1 MEIFV
6 ENILLWIGIFFL
18 NYILLTHIL
27 LKVIKKVGGVHIR
40 RFGYFSIHGIELCY
54 KEYANLYVESVRVHF
69 HRPRL
74 ATKRWISFSVK
85 EIFINIR
92 KPCKEREEILKKK
105 SSNNFFNKYIQ
116 KSIYFVFNIMK
127 SSIIFK
133 IKDWVD
139 IIIIDTSIN
148 IEDYGKFFI
157 TTFNMHFNNT
167 SYYNTTSGIYTGR
180 FSKLLS
186 REKRF
191 EMINIVDSILFIS
204 KRGTSSELIDK
215 ILINIQG
222 KLDHIIKNIK
232 FSLKCGKFIL
242 PLDEFTNN
250 NDINYFFNNKTD
262 SFISTLNNY
271 FKVKDESKEP
281 IMELKENMVEK
292 MHWFNIIHEIQFHV
306 GNLKIKKSITFSSSK
321 NNSSFL
327 LLRLKEIG
335 INIHHIGKNSS
346 IYRQFFDV
354 PASHQILASC
364 ISLSISIFQKT
375 VQEKEADFI
384 LIPMITFACKIST
397 LDHLVKSNM
406 VTKGLHI
413 TNIIANISITSPSI
427 DLRFERLLSI
437 VSIFESRNVIHTS
450 VFSKLQLLKDFIP
463 KLNFNFSIYEPVI
476 RILLPFNNSLYENS
490 KQRPTIL
497 ILSLSNIFLDLQ
509 TNISGN
515 DISRFFSVNTS
526 ILFISQKLYYHT
538 SFKGKYNIL
547 TIENFT
553 LHFKFDLSPFNNV
566 SIGIFHENVIFNL
579 NNIEII
585 YCLNNIFYSISNIRY
600 DYLSEK
606 NIGLLDM
613 FLLYKCSLL
622 LRKIE
627 FHGSKL
633 DIYLFGNEPR
643 ITHDHKGILLRL
655 DSWKIEYCFL
665 NMISKELLFSIYK
678 ESKSPNFQH
687 ILNTFVFNTIP
698 SSRGTLL
705 LNGFKIFAI
714 HAENVLDMKEPII
727 EVIKYGLTFVT
738 EPNKDHLLQIIIEL
752 DQLCLTYSIFKYYT
766 ILLAL
771 KILEK
776 TFFQENIFKT
786 SQGYHT
792 EDNGQVNN
800 LLWGYIF
807 VYISIS
813 SVKVKI
819 ELPSKQFLMLNM
831 HKLEISHNKDEFLSC
846 KAGNIVLCVPS
857 PVIQKFWD
865 RIVNINTLTIYYK
878 RIKIDQKN
886 ESTIV
891 LYADAIR
898 IRIPHKFVLHS
909 MVESI
914 QNNIKSVK
922 QLYYCFFISSNSST
936 LTNHPVKAKVI
947 PRIQLES
954 SFISFDMEDDPFE
967 ARLGLIWRIGLIEQK
982 ARIMRETTF
991 DIKAEKIKDESEL
1004 INDNEQTKTDNENE
1018 YFLGTSFE
1026 KSELKQLYNKQDSHI
1041 KNVKDVQDFSESKFS
1056 NLSSKAEQAYEKLQ
1070 EYNSHS
1076 WIKKFQK
1083 VNNLQSF
1090 KLYSIRHRHWTLDG
1104 IKCISTFQ
1112 ENILPLPTRPP
1123 LLSILFSKVE
1133 FIFDKPSFPIENL
1146 YQFLRDTG
1154 KGLPL
1159 ETKFSV
1165 LIPFNFS
1172 WKMAEAK
1179 ICLRDYPLPLIYI
1192 PDSNSLRPQ
1201 NFPTWEFSSDLVIA
1215 EQFSEKESIR
1225 YVEVCIIPNNSGK
1238 EGSSFNIKVAR
1249 TITPVKIYGVVDVN
1263 INTLYPTQIT
1273 WGMSLQP
1280 AIQDIMRIFGTFSR
1294 PFEDPSDKLN
1304 FWDKIRL
1311 IMHTSFKFKWKNDGN
1326 VYLTL
1331 KGSRDPYLI
1340 TGDGAGFIKC
1350 WKGNVEWSVGCSL
1363 DSRNFMVIISDEF
1376 LLAIPDFIQQA
1387 QSLMNWPNTIISAYD
1402 NLTNNTYQKNAIH
1415 FQKIIMK
1422 LKGGVKWTAGLVFEQ
1437 HCDDACQNCYGKY
1450 QCRIFHFK
1458 PHYKIILRIPKFAF
1472 SENGQKYDAFKG
1484 FRSHYIHGSLSII
1497 CPIDVSLPDSK
1508 FNEKIKSYNAIHLT
1522 PKVFQHFFNWWSL
1535 FSGIMSFP
1543 LKSGKLFLFPH
1554 TKKKINRYL
1563 MTFSYKLELSPLF
1576 LSHIYNYRT
1585 DIDWVDK
1592 TFTSI
1597 GIKGKTEK
1605 FILDVHQKKD
1615 LQFKKLHKTRKD
1627 EKLIIDNATINF
1639 TSTDLKVILSRFNEV
1654 DIEDSNKFRYDSQK
1668 SHDFRMIFQKNN
1680 SNHFIVDEDLKWVD
1694 IDDFIDLDLD
1704 FSLKSAPVFQ
1714 ILPLAY
1720 IPQFI
1725 YFRETNN
1732 HCNGS
1737 GPENICLSKYQ
1748 FRNGDTHFCILNNK
1762 KDPYDIQVELIQ
1774 KRQNE
1779 IMRRISRNK
1788 NKLSCIENVISK
1800 KSKASILKS
1809 QYKKI
1814 IDENAMLFDKH
1825 NFINAML
1832 LHMKADQDNKLT
1844 NEIDMSADNHHIS
1857 SDVSENFRAL
1867 SKETISEHFSD
1878 FNNRFFVYNIQL
1890 KWYNSVRNI
1899 LLSYIHQI
1907 TQREGFV
1914 YYMSQKAVKFITD
1927 LIKEQIKLENSLS
1940 MMTNEKI
1947 INKQG
1952 FNDQEINELI
1962 DGLINDTNNDFKD
1975 EKNNKKSFSSID
1987 NPFFRDD
1994 FDYILSKNYDC
2005 QHSYI
2010 VKLFAPQIQLQ
2021 SEKNNQAVAIITA
2034 QNMQLKVFSIID
2046 KNMVDD
2052 TVSGLLQ
2059 HRFIVKM
2066 NNAQIFVSKKNDF
2079 IENST
2084 NFFYTNSYGSL
2095 QSNWSPWVP
2104 LESIYD
2110 FTGTP
2115 LAFTRIID
2123 QTSASL
2129 GFIKYNHLR
2138 LKKNELNH
2146 NKNDLFESFKIESPE
2161 KYVNNIFVD
2170 FPKIIFTANSD
2181 QYYIIFLIVTDLLI
2195 YTEPA
2200 QKEKSKRLE
2209 KLMLAVDFSD
2219 LTGTAEMVVNLQKR
2233 IRNLEE
2239 IKTQHRLYY
2248 ENYNMEQRLLRMKIE
2263 AELRDC
2269 EDELF
2274 YLMKSIAASQKHDG
2288 SIIENVANMSWLLS
2302 ASEVVWHGLLENNKP
2317 FVDFGLSN
2325 ATYQRTDNFD
2335 GSNFNIL
2342 EIEMIQGINL
2352 LPKTCFPDLLSPYFC
2367 GSKSVLHGRKKKMIR
2382 IYWHMLDSIG
2392 GIPVMDHFEVNL
2404 FPLSIKLEH
2413 EVGKKIFDYV
2423 FPGRGVVNFIAQEKS
2438 SPLKKDI
2445 NADIS
2450 STENYYKTDISRPF
2464 YSSRSSSFSLLMN
2477 SIKSPIES
2485 FSCLSKL
2492 SRESIKS
2499 NSSFQIFYDS
2509 EDPYGIESLKLSK
2522 SETQITDSNAFEKN
2536 SRISNKPYYKPNDDL
2551 NQMVLRANNNM
2562 TLLYVKVPS
2571 LILCLSYKGPRKKN
2585 IEDLNN
2591 FVFCI
2596 PTIEYR
2602 NKTWSYLDLV
2612 LHIKKEIIKAIIG
2625 HTGSLVKDK
2634 FIQRRSREKLSQIK
2648 REYIPFKINM
2658 PLNYKN
2664 KNTELQKMSSNIIK
2678 SNLTKINCLHSNH
2691 KHHLHNFSERSLS
2704 CVSHLVEYNDTE
2716 ESEESRVKKAKML
2729 LGKFIDP
2736 TV

>member
-1 MEIFV
+1 M
-6 ENILLWIGIFFL
+6 
-18 NYILLTHIL
+18 
-27 LKVIKKVGGVHIR
+27 
-40 RFGYFSIHGIELCY
+40 
-54 KEYANLYVESVRVHF
+54 
-69 HRPRL
+69 
-74 ATKRWISFSVK
+74 
-85 EIFINIR
+85 
-92 KPCKEREEILKKK
+92 
-105 SSNNFFNKYIQ
+105 
-116 KSIYFVFNIMK
+116 MK
-127 SSIIFK
+127 SSIFFK

-139 IIIIDTSIN
+139 IMVTDTSIN
-148 IEDYGKFFI
+148 IEDYGRFFI
-157 TTFNMHFNNT
+157 STFNMRFNNT
-167 SYYNTTSGIYTGR
+167 SHYNATSEICSGR
-180 FSKLLS
+180 FSGLLS
-186 REKRF
+186 REKTF
-191 EMINIVDSILFIS
+191 KMTNIVDSILFIS
-204 KRGTSSELIDK
+204 KRGTSLELIDK
-215 ILINIQG
+215 VLINIQG
-222 KLDHIIKNIK
+222 KLDYVIKNIK
-232 FSLKCGKFIL
+232 CSVECGNFIL
-242 PLDEFTNN
+242 PLDEFMD
-250 NDINYFFNNKTD
+250 NDLSYFFDNKND
-262 SFISTLNNY
+262 SFISALDNKY
-271 FKVKDESKEP
+271 FNAKDESNESTVKSEQ
-281 IMELKENMVEK
+281 NMVEK
-292 MHWFNIIHEIQFHV
+292 IHWFNMIHEMQFHV
-306 GNLKIKKSITFSSSK
+306 GNLKIKKSITSSDSK
-321 NNSSFL
+321 NGNSFL

-335 INIHHIGKNSS
+335 INVHQIGKNLS
-346 IYRQFFDV
+346 IYRQFLDV

-364 ISLSISIFQKT
+364 ISLSISIFQERM
-375 VQEKEADFI
+375 QEKKADFI
-384 LIPMITFACKIST
+384 LIPMITFACKIIT
-397 LDHLVKSNM
+397 LDHSVNSNM
-406 VTKGLHI
+406 ATMGPNI
-413 TNIIANISITSPSI
+413 TNIIANIVITSPSI
-427 DLRFERLLSI
+427 DLRFERLLSM
-437 VSIFESRNVIHTS
+437 VSIFESKDATHTS
-450 VFSKLQLLKDFIP
+450 AFSKLQLLKYFIP

-476 RILLPFNNSLYENS
+476 RIMLPFNNSLYENL

-497 ILSLSNIFLDLQ
+497 IFSLSNIFLDLQ
-509 TNISGN
+509 TNISGS
-515 DISRFFSVNTS
+515 DISRSFSVNTS

-538 SFKGKYNIL
+538 SFKGKYSIF

-553 LHFKFDLSPFNNV
+553 LRFKFDLFPFNNV
-566 SIGIFHENVIFNL
+566 FIGIFHENVVFNL

-585 YCLNNIFYSISNIRY
+585 YCLNNIFFSISNTRY
-600 DYLSEK
+600 NYLSK
-606 NIGLLDM
+606 KSIGLPDT

-633 DIYLFGNEPR
+633 DIYLFGNEPK
-643 ITHDHKGILLRL
+643 ITYDNKGILLRL
-655 DSWKIEYCFL
+655 DSWKMEYCFL
-665 NMISKELLFSIYK
+665 NTSSKELLFSIYK

-687 ILNTFVFNTIP
+687 ILNAFIFNTIP
-698 SSRGTLL
+698 SSKGTLL

-727 EVIKYGLTFVT
+727 EVIKYGLTFIT
-738 EPNKDHLLQIIIEL
+738 EPNKDHLLQIMIEIG
-752 DQLCLTYSIFKYYT
+752 QLCLTYSIFKYYT

-776 TFFQENIFKT
+776 TFFRDNIFKT
-786 SQGYHT
+786 SQDCHT
-792 EDNGQVNN
+792 EVNCQVNN
-800 LLWGYIF
+800 LLWRYIF
-807 VYISIS
+807 VYISIPL
-813 SVKVKI
+813 VKIRI
-819 ELPSKQFLMLNM
+819 ELPSKQFLMLGI
-831 HKLEISHNKDEFLSC
+831 HKLEVSHNRDKFLSC
-846 KAGNIVLCVPS
+846 KAGNILLYVPS

-878 RIKIDQKN
+878 RAKIDQEN
-886 ESTIV
+886 EPTIV

-898 IRIPHKFVLHS
+898 IRIPHKFVLYS
-909 MVESI
+909 MVDSL
-914 QNNIKSVK
+914 QNNIKSAK
-922 QLYYCFFISSNSST
+922 QLYYCFFMNSSNST
-936 LTNHPVKAKVI
+936 LTNHPVKAKII

-954 SFISFDMEDDPFE
+954 SVISFDMEDDPFE

-1004 INDNEQTKTDNENE
+1004 MNDNEQSKTDNENE

-1026 KSELKQLYNKQDSHI
+1026 KSELKQLYNKQESI
-1041 KNVKDVQDFSESKFS
+1041 KNIKDVQDFSESKFS
-1056 NLSSKAEQAYEKLQ
+1056 NLPSKAEQAYEKLQ
-1070 EYNSHS
+1070 EYNSRS

-1083 VNNLQSF
+1083 VNNLQSS
-1090 KLYSIRHRHWTLDG
+1090 KLYSIRHKHWALED
-1104 IKCISTFQ
+1104 IKCIPIFQ
-1112 ENILPLPTRPP
+1112 ESILPLPTRPP
-1123 LLSILFSKVE
+1123 LLSILFLNVE
-1133 FIFDKPSFPIENL
+1133 FIFDKPSFPMENL

-1165 LIPFNFS
+1165 LIPFNLS
-1172 WKMAEAK
+1172 WKMAEMK
-1179 ICLRDYPLPLIYI
+1179 VYLRDYPLPLIYI
-1192 PDSNSLRPQ
+1192 PDSNPLRPQ

-1225 YVEVCIIPNNSGK
+1225 YVEVCIIPDNSGK

-1249 TITPVKIYGVVDVN
+1249 TITPIKIYGVVNVD

-1294 PFEDPSDKLN
+1294 PLEDPSNKLC

-1350 WKGNVEWSVGCSL
+1350 WKGNVEWNVGCSL

-1387 QSLMNWPNTIISAYD
+1387 QSLMNWPNIIISAYD
-1402 NLTNNTYQKNAIH
+1402 NLTNNTYQKNVIH

-1422 LKGGVKWTAGLVFEQ
+1422 LKGGVKWTVGLVFEQ
-1437 HCDDACQNCYGKY
+1437 HCDNACQNCYGKY
-1450 QCRIFHFK
+1450 QCRIFNFK
-1458 PHYKIILRIPKFAF
+1458 PHYKIFLRIPKFTF
-1472 SENGQKYDAFKG
+1472 MENGEKYDAFKG

-1497 CPIDVSLPDSK
+1497 CPIDVSLQDSR
-1508 FNEKIKSYNAIHLT
+1508 FNENIKSYNAIHLT
-1522 PKVFQHFFNWWSL
+1522 PKVFQHFFNWWYL

-1554 TKKKINRYL
+1554 TKKKLSRHL

-1605 FILDVHQKKD
+1605 FTLDLHQKKN
-1615 LQFKKLHKTRKD
+1615 LQFEKLHKTGKD
-1627 EKLIIDNATINF
+1627 ENIIIDKATINF
-1639 TSTDLKVILSRFNEV
+1639 TSTDLKVILSRFNEI
-1654 DIEDSNKFRYDSQK
+1654 DIEDFNKFQYDSRK

-1680 SNHFIVDEDLKWVD
+1680 SNHFIVDEDLKWID

-1704 FSLKSAPVFQ
+1704 VSLKTAPVFQ

-1737 GPENICLSKYQ
+1737 DSENICLPKYQ
-1748 FRNGDTHFCILNNK
+1748 FGNSDTHFCILNNK
-1762 KDPYDIQVELIQ
+1762 KDPYDIQIELIQ

-1779 IMRRISRNK
+1779 IIEQINRNN
-1788 NKLSCIENVISK
+1788 NKLSSIEN
-1800 KSKASILKS
+1800 
-1809 QYKKI
+1809 YKKI
-1814 IDENAMLFDKH
+1814 IDENAMLFDRH
-1825 NFINAML
+1825 NFINAIL
-1832 LHMKADQDNKLT
+1832 LHMNADQDSNLTNKLDT
-1844 NEIDMSADNHHIS
+1844 SIDNHFIPS
-1857 SDVSENFRAL
+1857 SISENFRPL

-1927 LIKEQIKLENSLS
+1927 LIKERIKLGNCLS
-1940 MMTNEKI
+1940 IITNEKI

-1962 DGLINDTNNDFKD
+1962 DGLINDTNNDFEH
-1975 EKNNKKSFSSID
+1975 EKKNKKSYSSID

-2021 SEKNNQAVAIITA
+2021 SEKNNQAVAIMTA

-2046 KNMVDD
+2046 KNMIDD

-2079 IENST
+2079 IENSA

-2115 LAFTRIID
+2115 LAFARIID

-2129 GFIKYNHLR
+2129 GFIKHNHLR

-2161 KYVNNIFVD
+2161 QYVNNIVVD

-2219 LTGTAEMVVNLQKR
+2219 LT
-2233 IRNLEE
+2233 EE

-2248 ENYNMEQRLLRMKIE
+2248 ENYSMEQRLIRIKIE

-2274 YLMKSIAASQKHDG
+2274 YIMKSISASQKHDG
-2288 SIIENVANMSWLLS
+2288 NIIENVANMSWLLS

-2325 ATYQRTDNFD
+2325 ATYQRTDNFN

-2342 EIEMIQGINL
+2342 EIETIQGINL

-2404 FPLSIKLEH
+2404 FPLSIK
-2413 EVGKKIFDYV
+2413 
-2423 FPGRGVVNFIAQEKS
+2423 GVVNFTVQEKF

-2450 STENYYKTDISRPF
+2450 NTEYYYKTDISHPF
-2464 YSSRSSSFSLLMN
+2464 YSNRSSSLSLLMN

-2499 NSSFQIFYDS
+2499 NSSFQIFYDF
-2509 EDPYGIESLKLSK
+2509 EDPSGTESFKLSK
-2522 SETQITDSNAFEKN
+2522 SETQIIDSNTFEKN
-2536 SRISNKPYYKPNDDL
+2536 NRISNRPCFKPNDDL

-2585 IEDLNN
+2585 IEDLND

-2634 FIQRRSREKLSQIK
+2634 FIQRRSREKISQIK

-2664 KNTELQKMSSNIIK
+2664 KNIELQKTSSNIIK
-2678 SNLTKINCLHSNH
+2678 SNLTKINCLHFNH
-2691 KHHLHNFSERSLS
+2691 KYHLHNFSERSLS
-2704 CVSHLVEYNDTE
+2704 CVSHLENLLIQLYKIIFYI
-2716 ESEESRVKKAKML
+2716 KKLVNK
-2729 LGKFIDP
+2729 KYYKKYHNIYIYI
-2736 TV
+2736 